1 MRKPYVLIILDGFGH
16 SDTSDSNA
24 ITAAKMPNWQHIL
37 DENAHGLIS
46 GSGEDVG
53 LPDGQMGNSEVGLYG
68 LGAGRVVYQDFT
80 RITKAIREG
89 DFFTNPV
96 ITDAV
101 DKAIATNNAV
111 HIWGLLSEGGVH
123 SHEDHLHGIGKTCGR
138 PWRTTNLCSCLF
150 RWP

>member
-1 MRKPYVLIILDGFGH
+1 MDLVIVTPLILMQLLPPKCPTGN
-16 SDTSDSNA
+16 TYY
-24 ITAAKMPNWQHIL
+24 K
-37 DENAHGLIS
+37 NAHGLIS

-53 LPDGQMGNSEVGLYG
+53 LPDGQMGNSEVGHMN

-101 DKAIATNNAV
+101 DKAVARIKRCIFGAYYRKVVCIRT
-111 HIWGLLSEGGVH
+111 
-123 SHEDHLHGIGKTCGR
+123 KTIY
-138 PWRTTNLCSCLF
+138 T
-150 RWP
+150 RW